1 MNGGSVPGNKTDLRP
16 KLPSPTFLTVL
27 LALLLCSFPSR
38 GLAVPPIEQAKLSN
52 GLKILLIQA
61 HNVPMVSMQLTL
73 VAGSRFD
80 PKEKGGTASLLADML
95 TDHTAKH
102 DQKSWAQYLDTH
114 AIMLGA
120 DVDRDSMAV
129 SVTVLKEVLTEG
141 VAALAETV
149 LQPGW
154 DQKRFRI
161 LKEDAVSAAQKARE
175 QPGHIASETTVKV
188 LFDGHPYGHLPQ
200 GNVESL
206 ARIALADLKTLYEKQ
221 IHPQGA
227 VLAVSGDVTMKE
239 LLALIRPALKSWKGC
254 PDRKLFDLKPAN
266 HKPSNISV
274 SMDSK
279 QTHLVFARLG
289 PARKD
294 PDLFPVLVLNH
305 ILGGSGFASILMQEV
320 REKRGLVYGVYSYFR
335 PLAAAGPY
343 IINLQTKASQRD
355 KAAHVVRSQLL
366 GLSTKGV
373 SKRQLRAAKSNLIGG
388 FAQRMDSNRERVGLL
403 SMIGFYDLP
412 LDYLQVWTKRIK
424 SVRLAQVNKA
434 AKKYCPPEQWS
445 LVQVGPTSVS
455 PTN

>member
-1 MNGGSVPGNKTDLRP
+1 MNRNPALRKTTALRLKSP
-16 KLPSPTFLTVL
+16 LP
-27 LALLLCSFPSR
+27 ALLTAIFTLILCSFPAWSR
-38 GLAVPPIEQAKLSN
+38 AVPPIEQAKLGN
-52 GLKILLIQA
+52 GLKILLMQA

-80 PKEKGGTASLLADML
+80 PREKGGTASLLADML

-102 DQKSWAQYLDTH
+102 DHKSWAQYLDTH

-120 DVDRDSMAV
+120 DVDRDSMDV
-129 SVTVLKEVLTEG
+129 SVTVLKEVLAEG
-141 VAALAETV
+141 VTALAETV

-154 DQKRFRI
+154 GQKRFRI

-188 LFDGHPYGHLPQ
+188 LFGGHPYGHLPQ

-206 ARIALADLKTLYEKQ
+206 ARITLADLKSLYERQ
-221 IHPQGA
+221 IRPQGA

-239 LLALIRPALKSWKGC
+239 LLVLIRPALKNWKGC
-254 PDRKLFDLKPAN
+254 PNGKLFDLKPAN
-266 HKPSNISV
+266 HQPGNISV

-305 ILGGSGFASILMQEV
+305 ILGGSGFASILMQQV

-343 IINLQTKASQRD
+343 IINLQTKASQKD

-366 GLSTKGV
+366 NLSTRGV
-373 SKRQLRAAKSNLIGG
+373 SKGQLKAAKSNLIGG

-412 LDYLQVWTKRIK
+412 LDYLQVWTEKIR

-434 AKKYCPPEQWS
+434 AKKYCPPEHWS
-445 LVQVGPTSVS
+445 LIQVGPSSVS
-455 PTN
+455 PVN